1 MGLATIDLHS
11 LCGSIVANPIIY
23 RLVPSPSRFETRQ
36 WGGLW
41 GSVSSSLF
49 SIFLLALSSS
59 HPRQEPFHRLQNP
72 DLRSPCYYG
81 HFLSWRNAH
90 TFSQKE
96 NYSGQPVNTGN
107 NGHILKI
114 HYNFISF
121 IRPLKPVMFILSL
134 RSGCVLQNR
143 GPFLEAPGNYRAR

>member
-1 MGLATIDLHS
+1 MGWTL
-11 LCGSIVANPIIY
+11 GV
-23 RLVPSPSRFETRQ
+23 
-36 WGGLW
+36 
-41 GSVSSSLF
+41 SSLF
-49 SIFLLALSSS
+49 SIFLHALSSS

-90 TFSQKE
+90 TFSLKE
-96 NYSGQPVNTGN
+96 NYGGQPINTSN

-134 RSGCVLQNR
+134 RSGCVLQNGAR
-143 GPFLEAPGNYRAR
+143 FSKLPVITGLFCFPFQMGVSRLLKVIQCFQLKKQSGLH